1 MGETY
6 TGGDAIVRAL
16 KLAGVDT
23 VFGIISIHNMAI
35 YDAIARQGGIRAV
48 PSRSEPGAVNMA
60 DGYARA
66 TGGLGVVIT
75 STGTGAGNAS
85 GSLVEAQTAGSPVL
99 HLTGQVDSGYLDK
112 GRGYIHEPKDQL
124 NMLRAI
130 SKAAHRPI
138 SAEAVPW
145 TMQTAIEQAL
155 SAPRGVVS
163 VEVPVDYQYATIEQ
177 VEPWTLPGPTSD
189 GRSAAE
195 GPSARLGALAP
206 RAPEPEAVA
215 RAAGLLAGARRPVIW
230 TGGGLVAAEGGAE
243 LRGLAEALGA
253 AVITTSAGRGVMPE
267 DHPLCIGNW
276 GTAAA
281 VRELLQSADVLL
293 AVGTRF
299 RGSETLNYQ
308 LKLPPAVIQ
317 VDVDPLA
324 IGRSYP
330 ATAAVVGDA
339 RLALAAIQAALPSAR
354 QTDREFPQAI
364 DAARSA
370 ARAAMRATMG
380 PYEQVVDD
388 LHAVLPR
395 DAIRVRDVTIATSS
409 WGNRLWE
416 VYEPRAS
423 MHAVGGGIGQGL
435 QMAIGAKLAR
445 PGRAVVCMVGDGG
458 LLVNIGE
465 LATAVQEHAAVVVV
479 LFNDGGYGVLRN
491 IQDARMQGRHI
502 AVDLRAPDFQ
512 GLAEAFGARAW
523 RVQRIDDFRSALEA
537 ALECGGPALVELDMA
552 AIGPTAVAYGGPPS
566 TG

>member
-6 TGGDAIVRAL
+6 SGGDAVVRAL

-35 YDAIARQGGIRAV
+35 YDGIARQGGIRAV

-66 TGGLGVVIT
+66 RGGLGVVIT

-99 HLTGQVDSGYLDK
+99 HVTGQVDSRYLDK

-124 NMLRAI
+124 GMLRAI
-130 SKAAHRPI
+130 SKAAYRPI

-145 TMQTAIEQAL
+145 TIQTAIEQAL
-155 SAPRGVVS
+155 TAPRGVVS
-163 VEVPVDYQYATIEQ
+163 VEIPVDYQYAAIEQ
-177 VEPWTLPGPTSD
+177 VEPWTLEAPMSA
-189 GRSAAE
+189 GRSAQAGASE
-195 GPSARLGALAP
+195 RLGGLAP
-206 RAPEPEAVA
+206 REPAPQAVA
-215 RAAGLLAGARRPVIW
+215 RAAALLASARRPVIW
-230 TGGGLVAAEGGAE
+230 TGGGLVAAEGAPE
-243 LRGLAEALGA
+243 LRALAETLGA

-281 VRELLQSADVLL
+281 VRELLESADVLL

-299 RGSETLNYQ
+299 RGNETLNYQ
-308 LKLPPAVIQ
+308 LKLPPTVIQ

-330 ATAAVVGDA
+330 AAAAVVGDA
-339 RLALAAIQAALPSAR
+339 KLALAAIRRALPGDR
-354 QTDREFPQAI
+354 QPDPELAPAI
-364 DAARSA
+364 AAARSA
-370 ARAAMRATMG
+370 ARTAMRATMG

-388 LHAVLPR
+388 LHTVLPR

-416 VYEPRAS
+416 VYEPRTS
-423 MHAVGGGIGQGL
+423 IHAVGGGIGQGL

-445 PGRAVVCMVGDGG
+445 PERAVVCLAGDGG
-458 LLVNIGE
+458 LLVNVGE
-465 LATAVQEHAAVVVV
+465 LATAVQENAAVVVV

-491 IQDARMQGRHI
+491 IQAARMAGRHI
-502 AVDLRAPDFQ
+502 AVDLRAPDFVA
-512 GLAEAFGARAW
+512 LAEAFGARAW
-523 RVQRIDDFRSALEA
+523 RIQRIGDFRPRLEA

>member
-177 VEPWTLPGPTSD
+177 VEP
-189 GRSAAE
+189 
-195 GPSARLGALAP
+195 
-206 RAPEPEAVA
+206 
-215 RAAGLLAGARRPVIW
+215 
-230 TGGGLVAAEGGAE
+230 
-243 LRGLAEALGA
+243 
-253 AVITTSAGRGVMPE
+253 
-267 DHPLCIGNW
+267 
-276 GTAAA
+276 
-281 VRELLQSADVLL
+281 
-293 AVGTRF
+293 
-299 RGSETLNYQ
+299 
-308 LKLPPAVIQ
+308 
-317 VDVDPLA
+317 
-324 IGRSYP
+324 
-330 ATAAVVGDA
+330 
-339 RLALAAIQAALPSAR
+339 
-354 QTDREFPQAI
+354 
-364 DAARSA
+364 
-370 ARAAMRATMG
+370 
-380 PYEQVVDD
+380 
-388 LHAVLPR
+388 
-395 DAIRVRDVTIATSS
+395 
-409 WGNRLWE
+409 
-416 VYEPRAS
+416 
-423 MHAVGGGIGQGL
+423 
-435 QMAIGAKLAR
+435 
-445 PGRAVVCMVGDGG
+445 
-458 LLVNIGE
+458 
-465 LATAVQEHAAVVVV
+465 
-479 LFNDGGYGVLRN
+479 
-491 IQDARMQGRHI
+491 
-502 AVDLRAPDFQ
+502 
-512 GLAEAFGARAW
+512 
-523 RVQRIDDFRSALEA
+523 
-537 ALECGGPALVELDMA
+537 
-552 AIGPTAVAYGGPPS
+552 
-566 TG
+566 

>member
-1 MGETY
+1 
-6 TGGDAIVRAL
+6 
-16 KLAGVDT
+16 
-23 VFGIISIHNMAI
+23 
-35 YDAIARQGGIRAV
+35 
-48 PSRSEPGAVNMA
+48 
-60 DGYARA
+60 
-66 TGGLGVVIT
+66 
-75 STGTGAGNAS
+75 
-85 GSLVEAQTAGSPVL
+85 
-99 HLTGQVDSGYLDK
+99 
-112 GRGYIHEPKDQL
+112 
-124 NMLRAI
+124 
-130 SKAAHRPI
+130 
-138 SAEAVPW
+138 
-145 TMQTAIEQAL
+145 
-155 SAPRGVVS
+155 
-163 VEVPVDYQYATIEQ
+163 
-177 VEPWTLPGPTSD
+177 
-189 GRSAAE
+189 
-195 GPSARLGALAP
+195 
-206 RAPEPEAVA
+206 
-215 RAAGLLAGARRPVIW
+215 
-230 TGGGLVAAEGGAE
+230 
-243 LRGLAEALGA
+243 
-253 AVITTSAGRGVMPE
+253 
-267 DHPLCIGNW
+267 
-276 GTAAA
+276 
-281 VRELLQSADVLL
+281 VLL

-299 RGSETLNYQ
+299 RGNETLNYQ

-370 ARAAMRATMG
+370 ARATMRATMG

-523 RVQRIDDFRSALEA
+523 RVQRIGDFRSALEA